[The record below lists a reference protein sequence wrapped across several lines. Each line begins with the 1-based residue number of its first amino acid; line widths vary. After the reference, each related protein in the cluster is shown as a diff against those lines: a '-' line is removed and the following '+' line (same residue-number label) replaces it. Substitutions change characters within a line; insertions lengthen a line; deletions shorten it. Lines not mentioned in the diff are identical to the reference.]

1 MAFLISVTNFD
12 SRIGQATRLSKSVT
26 QQRHFFMVPL
36 LSRPESLVP
45 KETGESQMKS
55 IATIEGIGPG
65 YAEKLKL
72 KGIDSVESLLKKG
85 GNKAGRRE
93 LAASTGISE
102 TMLLKWVNMADLFRI
117 NGVAGQYAEL
127 LERAGVD
134 TVKELAQ
141 RNADSLHQK
150 MTEVNQTAQVVRL
163 VPGIGSVEK
172 WVMQAKTLAPMVS
185 H

>member
-1 MAFLISVTNFD
+1 
-12 SRIGQATRLSKSVT
+12 
-26 QQRHFFMVPL
+26 
-36 LSRPESLVP
+36 
-45 KETGESQMKS
+45 MKS

-65 YAEKLKL
+65 YAAKLKL
-72 KGIDSVESLLKKG
+72 AGINSVEALLNKG
-85 GNKAGRRE
+85 GKKAGRRE

-102 TMLLKWVNMADLFRI
+102 SVLLKWVNMADLFRI

-134 TVKELAQ
+134 TVKELAH
-141 RNADSLHQK
+141 RNAESLHQK
-150 MTEVNQTAQVVRL
+150 MTEVNQSVQVVRQ
-163 VPGIGSVEK
+163 VPALGNVEK